1 MEDAVARGVEAALKR
16 VFINKE
22 FLVANK
28 QSPRRRKTE
37 QEEIQREKTIETSC
51 ERDFVLVSRHAV

>member
-1 MEDAVARGVEAALKR
+1 MEDMVARGVEAVLR
-16 VFINKE
+16 CVFINKE

-37 QEEIQREKTIETSC
+37 QEEI
-51 ERDFVLVSRHAV
+51 